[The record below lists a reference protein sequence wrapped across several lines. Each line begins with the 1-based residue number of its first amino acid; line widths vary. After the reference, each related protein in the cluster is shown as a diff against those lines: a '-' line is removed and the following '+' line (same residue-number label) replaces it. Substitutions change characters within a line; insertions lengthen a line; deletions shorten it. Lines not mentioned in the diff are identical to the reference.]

1 MEEEKVISDT
11 AIDDAISLIDEKNNE
26 VSAVKNEIKEVS
38 KQQAKEISI
47 DDLTNKV
54 LESVMDVNKK
64 TDEVYDMFFTPISIG
79 KDRSD
84 VSKQSLMD
92 SIRLKNESMQN
103 IASVI
108 NAKAKLIAA
117 QNQQSAKVG
126 IMVQSKS
133 GEDVGINLE
142 NLS

>member
-54 LESVMDVNKK
+54 IESVMDVNKK

-117 QNQQSAKVG
+117 QNQSAKVG

>member
-64 TDEVYDMFFTPISIG
+64 TDEVYDMFFTPISIC
-79 KDRSD
+79 KDRHD

-92 SIRLKNESMQN
+92 SIS
-103 IASVI
+103 I
-108 NAKAKLIAA
+108 
-117 QNQQSAKVG
+117 
-126 IMVQSKS
+126 
-133 GEDVGINLE
+133 
-142 NLS
+142 

>member
-64 TDEVYDMFFTPISIG
+64 TDEVYDKFFTPISIG

-117 QNQQSAKVG
+117 QNQSAKVG

>member
-126 IMVQSKS
+126 IMIQSKS

>member
-38 KQQAKEISI
+38 KQAKEISI

>member
-38 KQQAKEISI
+38 KQAKEISI

-117 QNQQSAKVG
+117 QNQSAKVG